1 MALRRFVSFLS
12 PYHNIR
18 LNCPVSLVKHVPQ
31 RSIMTEE
38 AKKNDNFVIAAL
50 YQFINL
56 SKSDCEELCTSLRKL
71 MNDVDVRGNLRIAT
85 EGLNGTISGTREG
98 VDTFNKYLRSFF
110 LERELKLEPI
120 YKESYHSAHVFR
132 RATVKVRDQIVS
144 FGPSREFVDVEK
156 EKGSYVLPKDFDE
169 FVEKSKDLVL
179 VDVRND
185 YEVEMGTFRG
195 AINPKTDTFQ
205 DFVEF
210 VDNKL
215 PSEKP
220 ETPIAM
226 FCTGGVR
233 CEKAT
238 AFLKRKG
245 FKNVFHLKGGIL
257 QYLQDVPENKSSWK
271 GECYV
276 FDRRVSVDH
285 DLHKG
290 SYAKCFACRTPLSK
304 EDMTKDSYVEGVS
317 CPYCEVAKMR
327 RRMYHKKAS

>member
-1 MALRRFVSFLS
+1 
-12 PYHNIR
+12 
-18 LNCPVSLVKHVPQ
+18 
-31 RSIMTEE
+31 
-38 AKKNDNFVIAAL
+38 
-50 YQFINL
+50 
-56 SKSDCEELCTSLRKL
+56 
-71 MNDVDVRGNLRIAT
+71 
-85 EGLNGTISGTREG
+85 
-98 VDTFNKYLRSFF
+98 
-110 LERELKLEPI
+110 
-120 YKESYHSAHVFR
+120 
-132 RATVKVRDQIVS
+132 
-144 FGPSREFVDVEK
+144 
-156 EKGSYVLPKDFDE
+156 VLPKDFDE

-210 VDNKL
+210 VDNSL
-215 PSEKP
+215 PSDKP

-257 QYLQDVPENKSSWK
+257 QYLEDVPENKSSWK

-285 DLHKG
+285 GLRKG
-290 SYAKCFACRTPLSK
+290 SYVVFEREAREFLSYL
-304 EDMTKDSYVEGVS
+304 SLQHAPS
-317 CPYCEVAKMR
+317 LSEVFKQQFTLSLRAYLLLSM
-327 RRMYHKKAS
+327 